1 MGNVMLYD
9 GDKNTPTAEMEA
21 WKFNSTTT
29 AWWYAA
35 DDDYTNTCAVSH
47 SMYTPAGKSDDWMV
61 TPQLYIPD
69 DKCYL
74 SFKAQSYRF
83 GSTDNLKVIIYSTD
97 DVYNDLDAAKIEKFR
112 TEGNVVVDKTL
123 SPGSSEGT
131 LNGD

>member
-1 MGNVMLYD
+1 MYDGSYERTIVSDNTHIYIENFEGGMGNVMLYD

-74 SFKAQSYRF
+74 
-83 GSTDNLKVIIYSTD
+83 
-97 DVYNDLDAAKIEKFR
+97 
-112 TEGNVVVDKTL
+112 
-123 SPGSSEGT
+123 
-131 LNGD
+131 

>member
-1 MGNVMLYD
+1 
-9 GDKNTPTAEMEA
+9 
-21 WKFNSTTT
+21 
-29 AWWYAA
+29 
-35 DDDYTNTCAVSH
+35 
-47 SMYTPAGKSDDWMV
+47 MYTPAGKSDDWMV

-123 SPGSSEGT
+123 SPGSAEGT
-131 LNGD
+131 LNGDWERFNIDLSGRRESVSALAAASASAMAAS